1 MLTLTDNAAE
11 VIRNLT
17 AQPGLPDETGLRI
30 STQAQS
36 ANGDGAGFLL
46 ALSQGPDQGD
56 EVIEARSARVFV
68 QPDAAEVLEDKML
81 DAEVNEQ
88 GEIAFLV
95 VPQPPFSQLP

>member
-30 STQAQS
+30 STDAQG
-36 ANGDGAGFLL
+36 ANGDGAGFRL

-56 EVIEARSARVFV
+56 EVIEARQARVFV
-68 QPDAAEVLEDKML
+68 QPDAAQVLDDKML

-88 GEIAFLV
+88 GEVAFLV
-95 VPQPPFSQLP
+95 VPQPPLSQMP